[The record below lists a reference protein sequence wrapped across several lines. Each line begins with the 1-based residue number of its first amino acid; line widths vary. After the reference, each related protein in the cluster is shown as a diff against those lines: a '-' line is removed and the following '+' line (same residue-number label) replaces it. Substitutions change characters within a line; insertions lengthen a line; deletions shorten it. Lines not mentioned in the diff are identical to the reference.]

1 MDANLSEAMKWF
13 RQGEKD
19 LLSSRNSSGTLD
31 YEWACFQAQQSAE
44 KTLKAVLYVKGFRK
58 ILTHSVFDLLR
69 ETGKYD
75 SSFISL
81 KKEAKNWTQFI
92 SRQDIL
98 TVWSAT

>member
-44 KTLKAVLYVKGFRK
+44 KTLKAGIVCKRVPEDSDTFG
-58 ILTHSVFDLLR
+58 LR
-69 ETGKYD
+69 STGGNRE
-75 SSFISL
+75 I
-81 KKEAKNWTQFI
+81 
-92 SRQDIL
+92 
-98 TVWSAT
+98 